1 MRKRTKALLIG
12 AVIAGAAA
20 LPAIA
25 QAGGNTAADGP
36 EVDVPISGL
45 DLETASSA
53 ALEYLGEGRVT
64 GTEIE
69 DEESYY
75 EVEVTLDNGRQVD
88 VQLDEQFNVVGSEQE
103 GSAAS
108 DD

>member
-1 MRKRTKALLIG
+1 MKKRTKALLIG
-12 AVIAGAAA
+12 AVFAGAAA

-25 QAGGNTAADGP
+25 QAGGAPNSEAS
-36 EVDVPISGL
+36 EIDVPITGPNL
-45 DLETASSA
+45 DKATSA
-53 ALEYLGEGRVT
+53 ALDYLGEGRVT

-88 VQLDEQFNVVGSEQE
+88 VQLDEQFNIVGSEQD
-103 GSAAS
+103 GTGA

>member
-1 MRKRTKALLIG
+1 MQNRTKALLIG
-12 AVIAGAAA
+12 AAFAGAAA

-25 QAGGNTAADGP
+25 QAGGGSTDGN
-36 EVDVPISGL
+36 EVDVPISGPN
-45 DLETASSA
+45 LEKATAA
-53 ALEYLGEGRVT
+53 ALDYLGEGKVT
-64 GTEIE
+64 ETEID

-88 VQLDEQFNVVGSEQE
+88 VQLDEEFNIVGSEQD
-103 GSAAS
+103 GTGA